1 MHYYSRK
8 ALSRS
13 QRDKLNAS
21 PFVEDSRIQA
31 FWVLHLRNYLP
42 PYPFGLGFS
51 LGFGAR
57 GM

>member
-8 ALSRS
+8 RLYHS
-13 QRDKLNAS
+13 QKDRLNAS
-21 PFVEDSRIQA
+21 LFVGDSRFQA

-57 GM
+57 GV